1 MCKLHEG
8 SRPEVVFSR
17 LWDKVLGVAIWV
29 AIVGGVVGTGWV
41 IAWVAGHST
50 VAPKSFFWGCS

>member
-1 MCKLHEG
+1 MLHEG

-17 LWDKVLGVAIWV
+17 LWDKVLSVAIWV

-41 IAWVAGHST
+41 IAWVARDT
-50 VAPKSFFWGCS
+50 VEKCSR